1 MSEETT
7 PRTNRRSRTTA
18 NSEEALT
25 VDTSAQPVDL
35 APKGQLQLPQNRP
48 IEPSSIEVAKTVAI
62 SGRRPIARWEA
73 PDNRN
78 LRQAPKLFNRPIA
91 SNEPEDVASMMGYL
105 D

>member
-7 PRTNRRSRTTA
+7 PRTTRRSRTAA
-18 NSEEALT
+18 NPEEALT
-25 VDTSAQPVDL
+25 LAAQPVDL
-35 APKGQLQLPQNRP
+35 EPKSSLQLPQNRP
-48 IEPSSIEVAKTVAI
+48 ISPSSIEVAKTVAI
-62 SGRRPIARWEA
+62 AGRRPIARWEA

-91 SNEPEDVASMMGYL
+91 SNEPEDAASLMGYL